1 MIKIY
6 NVSMYNVVIAGS
18 TDFTSDCIIQLKNT
32 DNVNLCGVIAPIDT
46 KKDRNG
52 NIINSPTVET
62 ALENNIN
69 LFQPESINKDEF
81 YNVLTDLAPD
91 FLIVVA
97 YGKILNKR
105 TLELPK
111 IMPLNIHGSLLPILR
126 GASPVEHALLYGFDK
141 SGTTLQKMD
150 AKLDEGDIILQHEIS
165 IDSNWQ
171 FNDLYDKIKESGVY
185 LLKEFFT
192 DVDKYISNMV
202 KQDDSLATYCTKIK
216 KEDGKLDFSKSA
228 YILHNMT
235 RAFVRWP
242 TAYCFYKDMS
252 VRVFKSEYRETSNNC
267 SSDFGKIVDFD
278 NEGIYIQAL
287 NGIYIIKELQR
298 EGKKRQTVKE
308 FLCGNKLIKGEYFT

>member
-1 MIKIY
+1 M
-6 NVSMYNVVIAGS
+6 
-18 TDFTSDCIIQLKNT
+18 
-32 DNVNLCGVIAPIDT
+32 CGVIAPIDT
-46 KKDRNG
+46 KKDRKG

-111 IMPLNIHGSLLPILR
+111 IIPLNIHGSLLPILR

-216 KEDGKLDFSKSA
+216 KEDGKLDFSNSA
-228 YILHNMT
+228 YNLHNMT

-252 VRVFKSEYRETSNNC
+252 IRVFKSEYKESSDNC